1 MNKKLWMTAALAL
14 SLSSAE
20 AVANTLE
27 EGNLVAVCDNVGKFV
42 SQRPK
47 KSERL
52 FKSDAVEKKIA
63 DEKSKKDAV
72 LGKYA
77 GENKVIRQL
86 VDLALLQN
94 NMLKGEAL
102 TNFVKRS
109 IEMI

>member
-47 KSERL
+47 KSERWHRPSTCGCRNHRL
-52 FKSDAVEKKIA
+52 RTHRLYRVSGGYK
-63 DEKSKKDAV
+63 
-72 LGKYA
+72 
-77 GENKVIRQL
+77 
-86 VDLALLQN
+86 
-94 NMLKGEAL
+94 
-102 TNFVKRS
+102 
-109 IEMI
+109 